1 MSGYI
6 IDEIIIRIARENK
19 NLSINEIKKMVKNE
33 VKLKVDEK
41 IASKISIDYIIDVM
55 IKNKG
60 IIFNEDEKKN
70 KSNYQ
75 DEKEINKW
83 IIKI

>member
-41 IASKISIDYIIDVM
+41 IASKISIDYKGLIYN
-55 IKNKG
+55 KN
-60 IIFNEDEKKN
+60 EKKN

-75 DEKEINKW
+75 DEKER
-83 IIKI
+83 